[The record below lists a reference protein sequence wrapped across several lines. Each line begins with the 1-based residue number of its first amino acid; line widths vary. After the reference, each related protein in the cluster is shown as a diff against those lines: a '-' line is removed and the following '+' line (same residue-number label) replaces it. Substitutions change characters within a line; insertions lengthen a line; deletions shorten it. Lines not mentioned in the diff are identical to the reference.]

1 MIVVRKMASL
11 IAHALT
17 IALLLPGLALARGRC
32 PPETAESLPI
42 LLRDPSVYEVVPG
55 ERGVDFSTPAHY
67 WNRGTWFRMA
77 HGYANPW
84 IGPPNDRLRVD
95 RDRYTEWLAATP
107 LTGFDPATGMFNEAL
122 IPQVEKLPPEFAFWM
137 PTLRPVERNRRTVPF
152 YRPCE
157 AGRPRPTW
165 DEYVVAFD
173 IDWPF
178 LPGSEAASGARR
190 FNIASELR
198 MAGKPVQLQGMRN
211 YEHTLDGPISGFKN
225 YEIYSDDNNLA
236 VMLGCDDFLP
246 LDLEEN
252 PICAGYVW
260 QRSSNLVLFVRFP
273 SDRGQLGRDERWRA
287 PVMAAISLV
296 TSWRLNE

>member
-1 MIVVRKMASL
+1 MVRIMASL

-55 ERGVDFSTPAHY
+55 ERGVDFSTPAYY
-67 WNRGTWFRMA
+67 WNMGTWFRMA

-137 PTLRPVERNRRTVPF
+137 PTLRPVERNRWKVRF

-178 LPGSEAASGARR
+178 LPGSEAAFGAGPFRHV
-190 FNIASELR
+190 AELLAMGQPMPSR
-198 MAGKPVQLQGMRN
+198 GLKN
-211 YEHTLDGPISGFKN
+211 FEHSLDGPIIGVKD
-225 YEIYSDDNNLA
+225 YKIYSDDGDLA
-236 VMLGCDDFLP
+236 VNLNCDAFLP

-252 PICAGYVW
+252 PICAGDVW

-273 SDRGQLGRDERWRA
+273 SDRGQLGQDERWRA

>member
-1 MIVVRKMASL
+1 MTPLPVC
-11 IAHALT
+11 
-17 IALLLPGLALARGRC
+17 ALLAGLLLYGPALARDRC
-32 PPETAESLPI
+32 PPETADSLPI
-42 LLRDPSVYEVVPG
+42 LLRDPSVYELVPG
-55 ERGVDFSTPAHY
+55 ERGVDFSTPAYY
-67 WNRGTWFRMA
+67 WNMGTWFRMA

-107 LTGFDPATGMFNEAL
+107 LKGFDAATGKFNEAL
-122 IPQVEKLPPEFAFWM
+122 IPQVEKLPAEFAFWM
-137 PTLRPVERNRRTVPF
+137 PSLRPVERNRWKVRF

-178 LPGSEAASGARR
+178 LPGSEAAYGAGPFRHV
-190 FNIASELR
+190 AELLAMGQPMPLR
-198 MAGKPVQLQGMRN
+198 GMKN
-211 YEHTLDGPISGFKN
+211 YEQSLDGPITGLKD
-225 YEIYSDDNNLA
+225 YEIYSDDGVLA
-236 VMLGCDDFLP
+236 VNLNCDAFLP

-260 QRSSNLVLFVRFP
+260 QRSSDLVLFVRFP
-273 SDRGQLGRDERWRA
+273 SDRGQLGQDERWRA

-296 TSWRLNE
+296 TSWRLDV